1 MKSSSLIFIV
11 LSSLLIDF
19 ELYAQVTTPE
29 EYQKRITSLK
39 ERVSSDAAVVLD
51 ASKPVDE
58 RIKAA
63 GRIETVYD
71 DAQVKGFTRLA
82 ADEKSDP
89 QLRQAAL
96 RKVLPYL
103 GKDKEGLATLFR
115 VVKDEQSHPSVRAA
129 ALDCLAILDFSALQ
143 EANLQAEYRTAL
155 HFLTKSKTAE
165 FKEQAYG
172 VLAAKQDEM
181 VLKEL
186 KDGVLNPEKAPLTA
200 VKCIQ
205 FLAINP
211 KPDLVKE
218 LEPALAK
225 YTDNTVK
232 AELLRLLPVSST
244 GREKVVEI
252 LQDVSQPDELRVAAV
267 EGLAAIAPDRLA
279 TSVGANPGKI
289 NSSIE
294 VATAALEKL
303 QAEPDAVSK
312 LDSTKAAGISQ
323 VAKGFLSNLKSDKGA
338 KKAAWDY
345 LKTNDQTVWKNE
357 SKQYLEATRDPDLK
371 QYFNDSLKK

>member
-1 MKSSSLIFIV
+1 MKSCSIIFIV
-11 LSSLLIDF
+11 LGSLVIDF

-29 EYQKRITSLK
+29 EYQKKINSLR
-39 ERVSSDAAVVLD
+39 ERVSTDAAVVLD

-82 ADEKSDP
+82 ADEKADP

-96 RKVLPYL
+96 RKVLPHL

-115 VVKDEQSHPSVRAA
+115 VAKDEQSDPGIRAA
-129 ALDCLAILDFSALQ
+129 ALDCLAVLDFSALQ
-143 EANLQAEYRTAL
+143 EPNLQTEYRTTL
-155 HFLTKSKTAE
+155 HSLTKSKTAE

-172 VLAAKQDEM
+172 ALAAKQDEM

-200 VKCIQ
+200 LKCIQ

-211 KPDLVKE
+211 KPDLVKD

-225 YTDNTVK
+225 YADNTVK

-252 LQDVSQPDELRVAAV
+252 LQDRNQPDELRIAAV
-267 EGLAAIAPDRLA
+267 EGLAAAAPDRLA
-279 TSVGANPGKI
+279 TSVAAKPGEI

-303 QAEPDAVSK
+303 QAEPSAVSK
-312 LDSTKAAGISQ
+312 LDSAKAAGISK
-323 VAKGFLSNLKSDKGA
+323 VAKAFLADVKGDKEA

-345 LKTNDQTVWKNE
+345 LKTNDQRVWKTE
-357 SKQYLEATRDPDLK
+357 SKQYLETTRDPDLK
-371 QYFNDSLKK
+371 QYFSESLKK